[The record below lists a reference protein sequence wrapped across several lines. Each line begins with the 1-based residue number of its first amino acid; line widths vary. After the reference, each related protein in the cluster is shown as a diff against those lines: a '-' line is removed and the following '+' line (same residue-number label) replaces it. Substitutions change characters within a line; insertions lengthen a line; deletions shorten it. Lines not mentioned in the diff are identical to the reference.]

1 MTFLKTI
8 KSVGSTAGKS
18 IRPNVIRFDYKQ
30 IPPVVI
36 NHEVS
41 VKHRDSLAEKRSFP
55 FGAPKHGGGG
65 VCPPPSA
72 MLPGSRGVDRS
83 AGATVPNTLV
93 KFSSSKTF
101 VTSRGGRGRHLNS
114 FPSK

>member
-41 VKHRDSLAEKRSFP
+41 VKYRDSPAEKRSFP
-55 FGAPKHGGGG
+55 FSAPKHI
-65 VCPPPSA
+65 PPSPSA
-72 MLPGSRGVDRS
+72 MLPGSRGVS
-83 AGATVPNTLV
+83 
-93 KFSSSKTF
+93 
-101 VTSRGGRGRHLNS
+101 
-114 FPSK
+114 

>member
-65 VCPPPSA
+65 VSPALGNAPR
-72 MLPGSRGVDRS
+72 LPRRGPVS
-83 AGATVPNTLV
+83 
-93 KFSSSKTF
+93 
-101 VTSRGGRGRHLNS
+101 GGDGTKHPGEI
-114 FPSK
+114 F

>member
-41 VKHRDSLAEKRSFP
+41 VKHSDSLAEKRSFP
-55 FGAPKHGGGG
+55 FGALKHVGG
-65 VCPPPSA
+65 VSPALGNAPR
-72 MLPGSRGVDRS
+72 LPWRGPLS
-83 AGATVPNTLV
+83 
-93 KFSSSKTF
+93 
-101 VTSRGGRGRHLNS
+101 GGDGTEHPGEI
-114 FPSK
+114 F

>member
-41 VKHRDSLAEKRSFP
+41 VKYRDSLAEKEVFSLRRLKTHP
-55 FGAPKHGGGG
+55 PLALGNAPRLPRCVLVSRGDGTKYLGEILQQQTFITPRGGGG
-65 VCPPPSA
+65 
-72 MLPGSRGVDRS
+72 RY
-83 AGATVPNTLV
+83 
-93 KFSSSKTF
+93 
-101 VTSRGGRGRHLNS
+101 LNS
-114 FPSK
+114 FPNK